1 MRPHGGHAVRRAGA
15 AMVLA
20 GPQQVPHSHTSD
32 LWGLRLLSVALY
44 RGGERDPKRRSACPQ
59 QGLAEW
65 GQTQTQSG
73 PAPTPPRRWTRRPPQ
88 RGVSTDPGNRFGR
101 NKATSPEEKETR
113 LKNTDRLLPES
124 TSQTRTQKAHLF
136 RVGAARPTHQT
147 PEDSAELIT
156 FPGPGPGR
164 AKHRGWLFPAV
175 CGSGSSLSCPA
186 WASA

>member
-32 LWGLRLLSVALY
+32 LWGLRLLSVPLY

-73 PAPTPPRRWTRRPPQ
+73 PAPTPPAAGRGDRH
-88 RGVSTDPGNRFGR
+88 RGVCPRIRATGLAETKQPVRRRKKHDLKTLTGSCQSQLPKPEHRKRICFGLGLR
-101 NKATSPEEKETR
+101 GRLTR
-113 LKNTDRLLPES
+113 H
-124 TSQTRTQKAHLF
+124 QKIL
-136 RVGAARPTHQT
+136 QN
-147 PEDSAELIT
+147 
-156 FPGPGPGR
+156 
-164 AKHRGWLFPAV
+164 
-175 CGSGSSLSCPA
+175 
-186 WASA
+186 